1 VLNGRND
8 IRARPDS
15 YSSTPI
21 AFGIFLFGGIFAA
34 IYKAVG
40 EKMGKDYESSY
51 QFILGAVVI
60 SAVAVAAIELW
71 PVLTN

>member
-1 VLNGRND
+1 MEEMIFVLAR
-8 IRARPDS
+8 IRIPVP
-15 YSSTPI
+15 PI